1 LIFIKWAS
9 TASGKRT
16 LDSLAVNVPLI
27 GLLNKRMITAKFANT
42 LSMLITA
49 GLPMLQAMEITG
61 KVVSNYLASLEIQE
75 SISKLRTGS
84 TLYESML
91 GSKIHPPL
99 LYNMINIGE
108 ETGELDDML
117 TKVGIYFDEEVDN
130 LVDQVTTFIE
140 PIMTLIL
147 AVVVLV
153 LIMAIVLPMFTMA
166 QAVM

>member
-1 LIFIKWAS
+1 
-9 TASGKRT
+9 
-16 LDSLAVNVPLI
+16 
-27 GLLNKRMITAKFANT
+27 
-42 LSMLITA
+42 
-49 GLPMLQAMEITG
+49 
-61 KVVSNYLASLEIQE
+61 
-75 SISKLRTGS
+75 
-84 TLYESML
+84 
-91 GSKIHPPL
+91 
-99 LYNMINIGE
+99 MINIGE